1 MAGFVVITGVGGSL
15 GFRCAGVES
24 VEAQD
29 PQDVARILQERQAS
43 GNCGLAAVDGRLLE
57 MVPEAVI
64 RRLRKK
70 GLPIIVPITIPT
82 SWTEA
87 GPEESAAVRLI
98 RKAIGYQIKIKR

>member
-1 MAGFVVITGVGGSL
+1 MAGFVVITGKGGSL

-24 VEAQD
+24 VEAEG
-29 PQDVARILQERQAS
+29 PGDVMRILQERQGS
-43 GNCGLAAVDGRLLE
+43 GSCGLAAVDGRLLDL
-57 MVPEAVI
+57 VPEAAI

-70 GLPIIVPITIPT
+70 GLPIIIPITIPT
-82 SWTEA
+82 SWTET